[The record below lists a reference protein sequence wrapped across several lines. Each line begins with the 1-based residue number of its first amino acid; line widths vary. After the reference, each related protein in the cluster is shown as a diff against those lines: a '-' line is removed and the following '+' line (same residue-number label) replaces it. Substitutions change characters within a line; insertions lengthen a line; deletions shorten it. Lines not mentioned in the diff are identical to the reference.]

1 MNNAMSCFVTHSAGG
16 ISVYSPCGMRTGGAG
31 CPHEHGGYDPFY
43 IKDFHELMRHLNI
56 RHKGTLGGRS
66 RILILPISRDQSI
79 QHYTHTRPAL
89 PVEQE
94 MTQTAAVQTGTTVT
108 ARLSHLFYVLLRR
121 VWDESGDPP
130 IRPVMNAIFSVDTIY
145 DLCLAQPNKKKQG
158 ARGAPNL
165 CLNI

>member
-1 MNNAMSCFVTHSAGG
+1 MLLYMNNAMSRLVVHRAEG
-16 ISVYSPCGMRTGGAG
+16 ISVYSPCGMRTGDTG

-43 IKDFHELMRHLNI
+43 IKEFHESMRHLNT

-66 RILILPISRDQSI
+66 GMLILPISRDQPT
-79 QHYTHTRPAL
+79 QRYTNTRPAL

-94 MTQTAAVQTGTTVT
+94 MAQTAALQRGTTMT

-121 VWDESGDPP
+121 VWDESGGPP

-145 DLCLAQPNKKKQG
+145 DLCLA
-158 ARGAPNL
+158 
-165 CLNI
+165 